1 VTPVERDTVI
11 RTLVGEAMG
20 EGEAGQAAVAFVIKT
35 RATYPGKTWWGDTI
49 WDVCHRPLQ
58 FSCWNDGA
66 PTLPRM
72 CSLSPY
78 SSTYEALGFSEGG
91 GGASA
96 RRPHR
101 RARVLQNWAG
111 RLVRLLR
118 LKLRRP
124 RLNRQLIVALAPYG
138 VRETFELAAEC
149 RRARQFARLQQVRR
163 RRYGAG
169 VGDGDRL
176 RVAGAAA
183 RQECCS

>member
-78 SSTYEALGFSEGG
+78 SSTYEALGRVVDRVF
-91 GGASA
+91 GGATDPTFGSDHYKRFDVHPKWA
-96 RRPHR
+96 EGRRPVVRIGAHEFYKIGP
-101 RARVLQNWAG
+101 AG
-111 RLVRLLR
+111 
-118 LKLRRP
+118 
-124 RLNRQLIVALAPYG
+124 
-138 VRETFELAAEC
+138 
-149 RRARQFARLQQVRR
+149 
-163 RRYGAG
+163 
-169 VGDGDRL
+169 
-176 RVAGAAA
+176 
-183 RQECCS
+183 